1 MDRVSLYAAEE
12 QEVYLE
18 LYKSILPTDGSF
30 ELLGFSTEYN
40 IDTLRHSLSKLRPEV
55 LLLGTKKFDKGK
67 TEELETIRK
76 ESPGIGIVLL
86 LVSYDVEDIQYLR
99 RLTLAGKGGI
109 AVFLKQSLDRV
120 QQLRQLIVAVGQGQV
135 ILDPSLTN
143 IILAEKVVHPFLQQ
157 LTARELEVLC
167 LLSQGYSNSAI
178 ADSLYIDIRT
188 VEKHINNMYYKLRG
202 MADLIHMHPRVSAAR
217 LYLEI
222 TGELSAAS
230 CATPVNSGQGF

>member
-1 MDRVSLYAAEE
+1 MDRVTLYAAEE

-18 LYKSILPTDGSF
+18 LYKSILPTDGHF
-30 ELLGFSTEYN
+30 ELLGCSTDYS
-40 IDTLRHSLSKLRPEV
+40 IDTLRHFLSKFKPEV
-55 LLLGTKKFDKGK
+55 LLLGTKKFDKDK
-67 TEELETIRK
+67 TEQLEAIRK
-76 ESPGIGIVLL
+76 ESPGVGIVLL
-86 LVSYDVEDIQYLR
+86 LMSYDAEDIQYLR
-99 RLTLAGKGGI
+99 KLTMAGKGGI

-120 QQLRQLIVAVGQGQV
+120 DQLRQLIVAVGQGQV

-143 IILAEKVVHPFLQQ
+143 IMFAEKVVHPFLQQ

-202 MADLIHMHPRVSAAR
+202 LADLLHMHPRVSAAR
-217 LYLEI
+217 IYLEI
-222 TGELSAAS
+222 TGELSNNS
-230 CATPVNSGQGF
+230 CTDPVNLGRGF